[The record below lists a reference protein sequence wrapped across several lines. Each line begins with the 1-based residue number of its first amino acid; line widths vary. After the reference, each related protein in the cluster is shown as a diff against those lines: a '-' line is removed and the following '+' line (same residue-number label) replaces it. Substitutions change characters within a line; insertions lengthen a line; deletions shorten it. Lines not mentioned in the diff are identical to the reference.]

1 MEVIMPIAK
10 ENHSLNEKSQE
21 SPRKTSNNDVINVD
35 FIDKIRNP
43 VPGWKYNKQK
53 NTKIWPSCE
62 EIGYNLY
69 YKPLEP
75 KKLKLPNEDRIT
87 ILMNLY
93 GLTREQAI
101 KEDARL
107 SAKFD
112 ESAAPSPMTLSPS
125 AKPVQGRLSLPQKAE
140 VLYANR
146 PDRKM
151 DPITFYNDYWAKYDG
166 LYQDDLGRLDPALVP
181 AIRSY
186 CQRMRKKFPDRADEY
201 DAKNYGPPVRPP
213 EAKKSPSITA
223 EPGTVEYALQRQ
235 KISQRERTARYRA
248 RSGISSP
255 FSNNM

>member
-1 MEVIMPIAK
+1 MPITK
-10 ENHSLNEKSQE
+10 EKRPSNEENQE
-21 SPRKTSNNDVINVD
+21 SPRKTSSNDVITVD
-35 FIDKIRNP
+35 FINKIRNP
-43 VPGWKYNKQK
+43 VPGWEYNKQN
-53 NTKIWPSCE
+53 NTKRWPSCE

-69 YKPLEP
+69 YKPFKPRKPKLP
-75 KKLKLPNEDRIT
+75 KKDRIS
-87 ILMNLY
+87 IIMNLY
-93 GLTREQAI
+93 GLTREQAMR
-101 KEDARL
+101 EDARL
-107 SAKFD
+107 STKFD
-112 ESAAPSPMTLSPS
+112 QSAAPPPMASSPS
-125 AKPVQGRLSLPQKAE
+125 AKPLKGGLSLPEKAE

-151 DPITFYNDYWAKYDG
+151 DPITFYNNYWAKYDG
-166 LYQDDLGRLDPALVP
+166 LYQDDLGRLDPTLVP

-255 FSNNM
+255 FSKNM